1 MADARVYLIDTTLR
15 DGEQAPG
22 VVFSRSEKLE
32 IAAALAAAG
41 IPELEAGTPAIDEE
55 ERADLD
61 AIVDLKPGCRVT
73 AWCRATVEDLRLAG
87 SCALDSVHISFPVSL
102 ILFGALAKQERWLWK
117 VLPEIV
123 GRARARFRYVSVG
136 AQDASRA
143 DAALLDRF
151 VLAARDAGAGRVR
164 IADTVG
170 IWNPH
175 RVWCCFRRLRAIA
188 GTRLSLEFHGH
199 NDLGMATA
207 NTVSAVEGG
216 ADAVSVTVNGLG
228 ERAGNA
234 PLEEVVMAL
243 GHTLGRDAGVDT
255 SRLSALCRLVASRA
269 RRPIHRA
276 KPIAGADV
284 FRHESGIHTAALLK
298 NPAAYQPFPC
308 EETGRVPEPFAI
320 GKHSGSAG
328 LQSLLAASGVTVPA
342 SLCPEILSA
351 VRRRAR
357 ARKGSVSPQELA
369 AIARA
374 LLNESRLDRH
384 RAIIASK
391 ETATCVEYQLPER

>member
-1 MADARVYLIDTTLR
+1 MPHARVHLIDSTLR

-32 IAAALAAAG
+32 LAAAITAAG

-55 ERADLD
+55 ERADLN
-61 AIVDLKPGCRVT
+61 AIVDLRLDCRVT
-73 AWCRATVEDLRLAG
+73 AWCRATAQDLQHACTCG
-87 SCALDSVHISFPVSL
+87 VDSVHISFPVSP
-102 ILFGALAKQERWLWK
+102 ILLGALGKEERWLWNT
-117 VLPEIV
+117 LPEIV
-123 GRARARFRYVSVG
+123 GRARARFRHVSVG

-143 DAALLDRF
+143 DATLLDRF

-175 RVWCCFRRLRAIA
+175 QAWRCFRRLRAIA
-188 GTRLSLEFHGH
+188 GSRLSVEFHGH

-234 PLEEVVMAL
+234 PLEEVAMAL
-243 GHTLGRDAGVDT
+243 RHTLGRDSGLDT
-255 SRLSALCRLVASRA
+255 SRLSALCELVSNRA
-269 RRPIHRA
+269 RRCIHAA
-276 KPIAGADV
+276 KPITGADV

-298 NPAAYQPFPC
+298 NPIAYQPFPS
-308 EETGRVPEPFAI
+308 EEAGRSPEPFAI
-320 GKHSGSAG
+320 GKHSGAAG
-328 LQSLLAASGVTVPA
+328 VQSLLAASGISVPT

-357 ARKGSVSPQELA
+357 AHKGAVSPQELA
-369 AIARA
+369 AIARE
-374 LLNESRLDRH
+374 LLSGRMP
-384 RAIIASK
+384 
-391 ETATCVEYQLPER
+391 YQHADIPTSINKAHL

>member
-1 MADARVYLIDTTLR
+1 MSPARIHIIDSTLR

-22 VVFSRSEKLE
+22 VVFSRAEKLE
-32 IAAALAAAG
+32 IAASLAACG

-55 ERADLD
+55 ERADLS
-61 AIVDLKPGCRVT
+61 AIVDLHLPSRVS
-73 AWCRATVEDLRLAG
+73 AWCRATEQDLRLAE
-87 SCALDSVHISFPVSL
+87 SCGVDSAHISFPVSPL
-102 ILFGALAKQERWLWK
+102 LFDAFGKEESWLWSS
-117 VLPEIV
+117 LPEIV
-123 GRARARFRYVSVG
+123 GSALARFRYVSVG

-143 DAALLDRF
+143 DAALLNRF
-151 VLAARDAGAGRVR
+151 VLAARDAGASRIRV
-164 IADTVG
+164 ADTVG

-175 RVWCCFRRLRAIA
+175 RTWRCFRRLRAIA
-188 GTRLSLEFHGH
+188 GNRLSIEFHGH

-207 NTVSAVEGG
+207 NTISAVEGG

-243 GHTLGRDAGVDT
+243 RHTQRADSGIDT
-255 SRLSALCRLVASRA
+255 SRLSALCGLVANRA

-276 KPIAGADV
+276 KPIVGADV

-298 NPAAYQPFPC
+298 TPTAYQPFPC
-308 EETGRVPEPFAI
+308 EETGRTPEPFAI

-328 LQSLLAASGVTVPA
+328 LQSLLEAGGISVPA
-342 SLCPEILSA
+342 WLCPEIVAA

-357 ARKGSVSPQELA
+357 VQKGAVSPQELA
-369 AIARA
+369 AIAR
-374 LLNESRLDRH
+374 
-384 RAIIASK
+384 
-391 ETATCVEYQLPER
+391 QLSSERGFHPHGDIRT

>member
-1 MADARVYLIDTTLR
+1 MAPPRVHFIDSTLR

-22 VVFSRSEKLE
+22 VVFSRAEKLE
-32 IAAALAAAG
+32 IAAAIALAG

-55 ERADLD
+55 ERADLN
-61 AIVDLKPGCRVT
+61 AIVNLRLPCRIT
-73 AWCRATVEDLRLAG
+73 AWCRATEQDLQHAE
-87 SCALDSVHISFPVSL
+87 SCGVDSVHISFPVSP
-102 ILFGALAKQERWLWK
+102 ILFGAFGKGESWLWSS
-117 VLPEIV
+117 LPEIV
-123 GRARARFRYVSVG
+123 GRALTRFRYVSVG

-151 VLAARDAGAGRVR
+151 VRAAQDAGACRVR

-175 RVWCCFRRLRAIA
+175 QAWRCFRRLRAIA
-188 GTRLSLEFHGH
+188 GSRFMLEFHGH

-207 NTVSAVEGG
+207 NTISAVEGG

-243 GHTLGRDAGVDT
+243 RHTLALDSGVDT
-255 SRLSALCRLVASRA
+255 PRLSALCELVASRA
-269 RRPIHRA
+269 RRSIHRA
-276 KPIAGADV
+276 KPIVGADV

-298 NPAAYQPFPC
+298 TPNAYQPFSC
-308 EETGRVPEPFAI
+308 EEAGRIPQPFAI

-328 LQSLLAASGVTVPA
+328 VQSLLAASGISVPA
-342 SLCPEILSA
+342 SLYPEILAA

-357 ARKGSVSPQELA
+357 TLKGAVSPEELVG
-369 AIARA
+369 IARQ
-374 LLNESRLDRH
+374 LGSERRLHRHGDIRTESTDWKDHRH
-384 RAIIASK
+384 SIR
-391 ETATCVEYQLPER
+391 